1 MKQIGKF
8 LSSEQIK
15 SFDEELLGQ
24 IEGILNNYKFKLFS
38 AEKTQEYIS
47 KIISNYQEIIAEPE
61 NTVVFVPENTTYEN
75 NDPISK
81 MFDFAFSNN
90 SSDGFSNSIPQVA
103 KTNYWT
109 PKNIRWNQIEGLNK
123 SAVLYRT
130 HSQSRAIEETF
141 LKYKIPYR
149 LVSGTRFLDRKE
161 IKDVLAML
169 KFMSNGDDKISLARF
184 LPIILDGVGPKTLE
198 KIFAYL
204 EDSSFALP
212 LKFQAQIGDLFVKF
226 ANLFEHK
233 TLIDLA
239 KELIVTSGY
248 ARYMKSEYPDKDEY
262 KERMENVGELY
273 SLMLPFD
280 QDQNLNIYSKLEQF
294 LLQTT
299 LMSQQD
305 ANEKELDNYKINL
318 MSLHQSKG
326 LEYETVFL
334 VGCEDGLLPH
344 QNSLFEK
351 GGMDEE
357 VRLAYVGVTRAK
369 KNLYLISADSRIQFG
384 QIKSNPVSRIF
395 RPFLDKSVKREI

>member
-1 MKQIGKF
+1 MKLLNKF
-8 LSSEQIK
+8 IDLEQIK
-15 SFDEELLGQ
+15 ELDQDLATQ
-24 IEGILNNYKFKLFS
+24 IEGILNNYKFKLFD
-38 AEKTQEYIS
+38 AKKTSEYIQ
-47 KIISNYQEIIAEPE
+47 KIITNYEEIITEE
-61 NTVVFVPENTTYEN
+61 ITFVPEKTTYES
-75 NDPISK
+75 NDPIAK
-81 MFDFAFSNN
+81 MFDFAFSN
-90 SSDGFSNSIPQVA
+90 SQSFSNTIPQISKA
-103 KTNYWT
+103 NYWT
-109 PKNIRWNQIEGLNK
+109 PKNIAWNQIEALNNC
-123 SAVLYRT
+123 AVLYRT
-130 HSQSRAIEETF
+130 HSQSRAVEETF

-204 EDSSFALP
+204 EDSNFALP
-212 LKFQAQIGDLFVKF
+212 SKFQQQIGDLFVKF
-226 ANLFEHK
+226 GNLWNNHT
-233 TLIDLA
+233 TLIELA
-239 KELIVTSGY
+239 KELIVVSGY
-248 ARYMKSEYPDKDEY
+248 ARHMKNEYPDKEEY
-262 KERMENVGELY
+262 KERMENVAELY

-280 QDQNLNIYSKLEQF
+280 QDESLNIYSKLEQF

-305 ANEKELDNYKINL
+305 ANEKHLDNYKINL

-395 RPFLDKSVKREI
+395 RPFLDKSVKREV